1 MTSVVTQ
8 ELLAFF
14 IYNMNDFSGKVRVFD
29 ELYYSY
35 QKERKAK

>member
-14 IYNMNDFSGKVRVFD
+14 VYSMNNLSGKVRVFD
-29 ELYYSY
+29 KLYYSY
-35 QKERKAK
+35 QKEGKTK